1 MPKTLVTG
9 ATAGIGFETARE
21 LARRG
26 HEVWVHGRSEASASR
41 AVAALRAD
49 DPLAVLVPVGADLG
63 SLDEVRGLG
72 RALNDVS
79 LDRLVHNAGVVMPSA
94 TRTVDG
100 FETTWVVNHL
110 APFLLTSLLIDGL
123 LQRPEARVITV
134 SSSGHRAGRI
144 HFDDVNLEGRYDHI
158 VAYCQTKLANV
169 LFTEELAR
177 RTAGTTLVAHA
188 LDPGV
193 VRTGLLDRTGF
204 GNQPAQSPAEGART
218 SIFLATDLTVAR
230 FSGAYFVDGMRV
242 PAVRTDPGEARRL
255 WELSERQTGSTLLN
269 SGSSAG

>member
-26 HEVWVHGRSEASASR
+26 HEVLVHGRSEASASR

-49 DPLAVLVPVGADLG
+49 DPSAVLVPVWADLA
-63 SLDEVRGLG
+63 SLDAVRQLG
-72 RALNDVS
+72 ESLGAEG
-79 LDRLVHNAGVVMPSA
+79 LDRVVHNAGVVMPSA

-100 FETTWVVNHL
+100 FETTWAVNHL
-110 APFLLTSLLIDGL
+110 APFLLTSLLLDGL
-123 LQRPEARVITV
+123 LARAEARVITV

-204 GNQPAQSPAEGART
+204 GNQPAQSPADGART
-218 SIFLATDLTVAR
+218 SVFLATDPSVAG
-230 FSGAYFVDGMRV
+230 FSGGYFVDTKRV
-242 PAVRTDPGEARRL
+242 AAVRTDPAVAARL
-255 WELSERQTGSTLLN
+255 WALSETQTGSSMLERRPPN
-269 SGSSAG
+269 G